1 MRFIAAILVFLWGVN
16 NVVLAAEI
24 HTAAENGDLETVKKL
39 VGQDAKLIDA
49 PDREG
54 KTPLHYA
61 AAKGHLAVVEW
72 LVKNGAN
79 VNARNSSGITPLYLA
94 KGFGK
99 KDVAEFLEK
108 YGGSAEIVKPRMPT
122 KTVAG
127 SQTPQPG
134 PTPQIKSALVP
145 AIEAVKANSL
155 EQLQLIIKTDPE
167 SINGKDQL
175 QWTPLHWAADYGYLK
190 IAEFLIEN
198 GANVNAKTDNGWTPL
213 HQAVIKAHTNIA
225 RLLISKKAD
234 VNAQTSAKV
243 TPLMLACGIAYNY
256 EIAKMLL
263 DAGADVNL
271 QDQFGNTALSF
282 AASVPDETKVCEMLI
297 KAGAQVNTRD
307 AVTGFT
313 PLHHAAL
320 RNNDGL
326 IQLLI
331 KAGAEI
337 NATTAENDTPLLIA
351 RFENAL
357 KAEKVLLQYGAK
369 EPQRRQLTPIEQS
382 LVNFYKKV
390 YDTLA
395 KGDPNEIRKQ
405 ILANRPSKADIE
417 RVFIKNADVAY
428 ELVQKTSRDEDV
440 AWASVA
446 KSPELKTQLV
456 EVLRGD
462 ARAGEYYILET
473 DVMSAAARIAKER
486 GLVAKDVPVLSLKIR
501 RRGETVPVGEFY
513 FVNNRWL
520 QMPPLNLIFPD
531 LR

>member
-1 MRFIAAILVFLWGVN
+1 MKVSAIILIFLLSVKIAFS
-16 NVVLAAEI
+16 AEI

-39 VGQDAKLIDA
+39 VGQNPELINL

-61 AAKGHLAVVEW
+61 SAKGQLAVVEW

-108 YGGSAEIVKPRMPT
+108 HGGSAEIVKPQPANRQIVGTQQPQTGAAT
-122 KTVAG
+122 K
-127 SQTPQPG
+127 
-134 PTPQIKSALVP
+134 IKSAIV
-145 AIEAVKANSL
+145 ASVEAVKANNL
-155 EQLQLIIKTDPE
+155 KQLQTILKADPD
-167 SINGKDQL
+167 SVNAKDALQL
-175 QWTPLHWAADYGYLK
+175 TPLHWAADYGYLK

-213 HQAVIKAHTNIA
+213 HQAVIKLNTNIV

-234 VNAQTSAKV
+234 VNAQTSAKI

-256 EIAKMLL
+256 EIAKMMI
-263 DAGADVNL
+263 DAGADVKMK
-271 QDQFGNTALSF
+271 DQFGNTALSF
-282 AASVPDETKVCEMLI
+282 AASVPDEIRVSEMLL
-297 KAGAQVNTRD
+297 KAGADVNPRD
-307 AVTGFT
+307 IVTGFT

-320 RNNDGL
+320 RNNAAL
-326 IQLLI
+326 AQLLI
-331 KAGAEI
+331 NAGADV
-337 NATTAENDTPLLIA
+337 NALTTENDTPLVIA
-351 RFENAL
+351 KFENADRV
-357 KAEKVLLQYGAK
+357 EKVLLQHGAK
-369 EPQRRQLTPIEQS
+369 EPQKKQLTPLEQS
-382 LVNFYKKV
+382 LINFYKKV

-417 RVFIKNADVAY
+417 RVFLRNADIAY

-440 AWASVA
+440 AWASVS
-446 KSPELKTQLV
+446 KSDELKTQLV

-462 ARAGEYYILET
+462 ARPGEYYILQT
-473 DVMSAAARIAKER
+473 DAMSAAARIAKEH
-486 GLVAKDVPVLSLKIR
+486 GLIARDVPVLSLKIR
-501 RRGETVPVGEFY
+501 RRGETTLVGEFY
-513 FVNNRWL
+513 YVNNKWL
-520 QMPPLNLIFPD
+520 QMPPLNLVFPD
-531 LR
+531 LK